1 VVKRG
6 ILVSAATGQL
16 SKTFASLRFFNYR
29 LWFYGALVSNVGA
42 WIQRVG
48 QDWLVLRVLTD
59 ANGWGVA
66 IVTALQ
72 FLPFIGLS
80 AYAGVLADRLPRRR
94 LLALTQAGQSVL
106 ALTLGVMTLTGVV
119 QLWHVYVFAFL
130 LGCVTAID
138 NPVRQTFVQEM
149 VPGEMLPNA
158 VGLNSA
164 SFNSSRLIGPAVAG
178 LLIQAFGCGVTFII
192 NGCTFVATIVALLL
206 MRPKLLYPAPKIQRQ
221 KGQIKEAID
230 YVKGRRDLV
239 MIFTVMAVM
248 SCLAFNTQVTNA
260 LMATKVFD
268 KPAGQFGLISSVF
281 AIGALL
287 GALAAARRS
296 HPRLRLILTASFF
309 FGIAAGLSAIA
320 PNYWTFGLAGILVG
334 FCMLTTITGANA
346 TIQMTTE
353 PAMRGRVISLYM
365 LIFQGVTPI
374 GSLIVGGVAQHI
386 STRWSVG
393 IGAVAAL
400 VVTAA
405 ALLWARRSWHVAVH
419 LDHVLP
425 PRVTV
430 VQLPDAVR

>member
-1 VVKRG
+1 LG
-6 ILVSAATGQL
+6 T
-16 SKTFASLRFFNYR
+16 TFASLHYFNYR
-29 LWFYGALVSNVGA
+29 MWFCGALVSNMGA

-48 QDWLVLRVLTD
+48 QDWLVLRVLTN
-59 ANGWGVA
+59 ANGWAPA

-94 LLALTQAGQSVL
+94 LLVLTQAGQAIL
-106 ALTLGVMTLTGVV
+106 AFTLGILTLTGVV

-149 VPGEMLPNA
+149 VPGDMLPNA

-164 SFNSSRLIGPAVAG
+164 SFNSSRLIGPAIAG
-178 LLIQAFGCGVTFII
+178 LLIQAFGCGVTFMI
-192 NGCTFVATIVALLL
+192 NGCTFTATIVALML
-206 MRPKLLYPAPKIQRQ
+206 MRPKLLYPVPKVERH
-221 KGQIKEAID
+221 KGQIREAVQ
-230 YVKGRRDLV
+230 YVRRRRDLV
-239 MIFTVMAVM
+239 MIFTVMAVL
-248 SCLAFNTQVTNA
+248 SCFAFNTQLTNA

-287 GALAAARRS
+287 GALGAARRR
-296 HPRLRLILTASFF
+296 HPRLRLILTAGFF
-309 FGIAAGLSAIA
+309 FGIAAACSAIA
-320 PNYWTFGLAGILVG
+320 PSYWTFGLAGIFVG
-334 FCMLTTITGANA
+334 FCMLTTMTAANS
-346 TIQMTTE
+346 TIQMSTT

-374 GSLIVGGVAQHI
+374 GSLTIGGIAQHF

-393 IGAVAAL
+393 VGAVVALAVTLAAL
-400 VVTAA
+400 W
-405 ALLWARRSWHVAVH
+405 WARRNWKITVR
-419 LDHVLP
+419 LDQVMP
-425 PRVTV
+425 PHFTV
-430 VQLPDAVR
+430 VQHPDTVR

>member
-1 VVKRG
+1 MSVVSR
-6 ILVSAATGQL
+6 QL
-16 SKTFASLRFFNYR
+16 GTTFASLRYFNYR
-29 LWFYGALVSNVGA
+29 VWFCGVTVSNLGA

-48 QDWLVLRVLTD
+48 QDWLVLRVLTN
-59 ANGWGVA
+59 ANGWAPA

-80 AYAGVLADRLPRRR
+80 AYAGLLADRLPRRR
-94 LLALTQAGQSVL
+94 LLVLTQAGQAIL
-106 ALTLGVMTLTGVV
+106 AFTLGILTLTGVV

-149 VPGEMLPNA
+149 VPGDMLPNA

-164 SFNSSRLIGPAVAG
+164 SFNSSRLIGPAIAG
-178 LLIQAFGCGVTFII
+178 LLIEWFGCGVTFII
-192 NGCTFVATIVALLL
+192 NGCTFMATIVALML
-206 MRPKLLYPAPKIQRQ
+206 MRPKLLYPVPKAERH
-221 KGQIKEAID
+221 KGQIREAVQ
-230 YVKGRRDLV
+230 YVRGRRDLV
-239 MIFTVMAVM
+239 MIFTVMAIM
-248 SCLAFNTQVTNA
+248 SCFAFNTQLTNA

-287 GALAAARRS
+287 GALGAARRR
-296 HPRLRLILTASFF
+296 HPRLRLILTAGFF
-309 FGIAAGLSAIA
+309 FGIAAALSSVT
-320 PNYWTFGLAGILVG
+320 PTYWAFGLVGILVG
-334 FCMLTTITGANA
+334 FCMLTTMTAANS
-346 TIQMTTE
+346 TIQMSTE
-353 PAMRGRVISLYM
+353 PAMRGRVVSLYL

-374 GSLIVGGVAQHI
+374 GSLVIGGVAQHI

-400 VVTAA
+400 CATIA
-405 ALLWARRSWHVAVH
+405 ALLWARRNWHVIVR
-419 LDHVLP
+419 LDQVMP